1 MFIWYPWR
9 PKYATQRKTDQRH
22 KKKGFGYT
30 MGLSVLATRWH
41 EARNQREGL
50 KQRPPLTTDSFRGSI
65 GVQFF
70 PWWDLEG
77 VLSRAMWLEQ
87 FTDLSMAVK
96 FLSDFNSARAP
107 REYQLTHE
115 LIDWSCD
122 QSKQEN
128 KFILHTLKL
137 RVGYQLFTK
146 K

>member
-1 MFIWYPWR
+1 
-9 PKYATQRKTDQRH
+9 
-22 KKKGFGYT
+22 

-107 REYQLTHE
+107 RVSADSWTNRLVM
-115 LIDWSCD
+115 WP
-122 QSKQEN
+122 KQTG
-128 KFILHTLKL
+128 KQIH
-137 RVGYQLFTK
+137 FTYCK
-146 K
+146 VESIMCFYL